1 MRTKYSF
8 KGVIVTFV
16 SEKEL
21 LDDARD
27 RTYAVPG
34 LFPFDMD
41 YIKIIIDAA
50 EEAQSP
56 VIILQ
61 GPEFIEDFGGEIF
74 TAAVK
79 TAANMAKVPVSIAVD
94 HTFKI
99 DHTTFP
105 YLMKCLHLGWKSIMI
120 DCSLL
125 PYDENVTKTREIA
138 EICHAA
144 GVACCG
150 ALGEVKRFFP
160 GVKDVTE
167 YYFEDFI
174 VPDNLKTDPK
184 QAQEFV
190 EETGVDSL
198 AISIGQYVRSLWEKE
213 TLPIKRV
220 ARLDFDRLKAIR
232 EATDVHLV
240 MHGSTYV
247 HMDDITRAASN
258 GFSEIKAATEY
269 GIIWSTQVRETLTQ
283 NPGLMF
289 PIDIQKPALIRVKA
303 CLIEYMHA
311 FGSAG
316 KA

>member
-1 MRTKYSF
+1 MSL
-8 KGVIVTFV
+8 V

-21 LDDARD
+21 LDDARA
-27 RTYAVPG
+27 RSYAVPG

-41 YIKIIIDAA
+41 FIKTIIDAA
-50 EEAQSP
+50 EEVQSP

-61 GPEFIEDFGGEIF
+61 GPEFIESFGGEIF

-79 TAANMAKVPVSIAVD
+79 AAANTAKVPVSIAVD

-125 PYDENVTKTREIA
+125 PYEENVRRTKEIA
-138 EICHAA
+138 DICHAA

-160 GVKDVTE
+160 GVKDETE
-167 YYFEDFI
+167 HYYEDFI
-174 VPDNLKTDPK
+174 VSDKLKTDPE
-184 QAQEFV
+184 QAREFV
-190 EETGVDSL
+190 ELTSVDTL
-198 AISIGQYVRSLWEKE
+198 AVSIGQYVRSLWEKE

-220 ARLDFDRLKAIR
+220 ARLDFDRLKAIS
-232 EATDVHLV
+232 EATDVHLI

-247 HMDDITRAASN
+247 HMDDLTRAATE

-269 GIIWSTQVRETLTQ
+269 GVIWSTQVRETLSQDT
-283 NPGLMF
+283 GLMF
-289 PIDIQKPALIRVKA
+289 PIDIQKPALERVKTS
-303 CLIEYMHA
+303 LIEYMHT
-311 FGSAG
+311 FKSAG